1 MVGYYKWIGVGL
13 GLFLSRGHFY
23 GAILGFIFG
32 AFIDNIQR
40 AAQYLNE
47 KNQGQNYRQRGSAS
61 QEQNSYDFFQQ
72 FYQQGPSYTL
82 KSSLLV
88 LSAAVMKADNKV
100 LKSELGFVK
109 AFLKQ
114 QFGADFDSQDLK
126 ELKNYIDDDFLPVAE
141 ICHEFRIRTR
151 PEVRIQVMQYLQ
163 GIAQADGVVS
173 SAEQRILTDISTR
186 LGIVSQQNN
195 YHQQFGQQRTVQDTK
210 KDYRTLGI
218 APGADLAAVK
228 KAYRKLAI
236 QYHPDKVAQLSASE
250 QESAKQKFQE
260 IQSAYE
266 RIKKEKGG

>member
-1 MVGYYKWIGVGL
+1 MVGYYKWIGAGL
-13 GLFLSRGHFY
+13 GLFLAKGHIY

-40 AAQYLNE
+40 AAKYLNE
-47 KNQGQNYRQRGSAS
+47 KDSTQNYRQRSS
-61 QEQNSYDFFQQ
+61 TYQDQNLNDFFQQ
-72 FYQQGPSYTL
+72 FYQQGPTYTL

-109 AFLKQ
+109 SFLKQ

-126 ELKNYIDDDFLPVAE
+126 DLKSYIDDDFLPIAE
-141 ICHEFRIRTR
+141 ICHEFRVRTR
-151 PEVRIQVMQYLQ
+151 PEVRIQVMQYLH
-163 GIAQADGVVS
+163 GIAQADGAVS
-173 SAEQRILTDISTR
+173 NAEQRILNDISSR
-186 LGIVSQQNN
+186 LGIVSQQNS
-195 YHQQFGQQRTVQDTK
+195 YQQHFGQQRTVQDTK
-210 KDYRTLGI
+210 KDYRTLGVT
-218 APGADLAAVK
+218 PDADLAMVK

-236 QYHPDKVAQLSASE
+236 QYHPDKVAQLSNSE